1 MCGTTALPY
10 GWVSCPVFSGATL
23 FGEWATSSHLLN
35 GLLLPTPQSSIC
47 HERTYRKQAWGL
59 LPCVAQQHCRRPGCV
74 VPCFEGQLCSE
85 ALGVGYFFTLCSM
98 DIFCPPRN
106 PPFAMGE
113 PPLAMSET
121 TIVHYPPWLALEMD
135 DRGR

>member
-1 MCGTTALPY
+1 MRGTTALPY

-23 FGEWATSSHLLN
+23 FGGFGS
-35 GLLLPTPQSSIC
+35 GLLLLI
-47 HERTYRKQAWGL
+47 
-59 LPCVAQQHCRRPGCV
+59 
-74 VPCFEGQLCSE
+74 
-85 ALGVGYFFTLCSM
+85 CSM
-98 DIFCPPRN
+98 DFFCPPRN